1 MEVQDSHLSLHTA
14 PELGICL
21 NCFILNRTET
31 SSCIHDTDGQAAY
44 ALCCGCSC
52 LCQEKEI
59 QFLRQQTSSTVNSWW
74 LRGHSFHKTSFL
86 SGTSP
91 LMFVVVVVV
100 VDRFYAALFSVL
112 KQPHCALVVFLNVHQ
127 SGILTVLFSFYTA
140 GAMWD
145 CCCLSTVCGHHITMP
160 LHASLYMSATSNFQL
175 NLLAN
180 VTRVSLAK
188 WNLVTLGIYPFQHGR
203 STSPVHPRFHGVH
216 CDYHVFLTSHR
227 ILWEHTWHT
236 GHLGQGTWQQNP
248 GKESPGWRH

>member
-1 MEVQDSHLSLHTA
+1 MEVQDSHLNLHTA

-31 SSCIHDTDGQAAY
+31 SSCTHDTDGQAAY

-74 LRGHSFHKTSFL
+74 LRGHSFHKTNFL

-100 VDRFYAALFSVL
+100 AVVDRFYAALFSVL
-112 KQPHCALVVFLNVHQ
+112 KQSHCALVVFLNVHQ

-140 GAMWD
+140 GAM
-145 CCCLSTVCGHHITMP
+145 
-160 LHASLYMSATSNFQL
+160 
-175 NLLAN
+175 
-180 VTRVSLAK
+180 
-188 WNLVTLGIYPFQHGR
+188 
-203 STSPVHPRFHGVH
+203 
-216 CDYHVFLTSHR
+216 
-227 ILWEHTWHT
+227 
-236 GHLGQGTWQQNP
+236 
-248 GKESPGWRH
+248 